1 MNDEGLT
8 HMHKQRLTKDYIVGL
23 ADGEG
28 SFTAYV
34 RDPKSMNDGRER
46 RVRVEPKFYIKLVE

>member
-1 MNDEGLT
+1 
-8 HMHKQRLTKDYIVGL
+8 MHKQRLTKDYIVGL